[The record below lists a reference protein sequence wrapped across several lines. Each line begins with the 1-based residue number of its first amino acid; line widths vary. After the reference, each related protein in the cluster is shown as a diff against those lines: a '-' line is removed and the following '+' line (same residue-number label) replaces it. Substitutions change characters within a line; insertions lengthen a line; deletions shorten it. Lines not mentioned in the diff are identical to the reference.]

1 MHVGR
6 KRSDLTVKE
15 KLKINIWSL
24 IRSLAVLTVHVA
36 AIISTAVMR
45 WYCCNIDLVC
55 VPTDKLF
62 SLLPEY
68 VVPYTIHLL
77 AHDPDYVKVQDI
89 EQLKEIKE

>member
-1 MHVGR
+1 MQ
-6 KRSDLTVKE
+6 SSTLQ
-15 KLKINIWSL
+15 SL
-24 IRSLAVLTVHVA
+24 D
-36 AIISTAVMR
+36 IIIFT
-45 WYCCNIDLVC
+45 LC